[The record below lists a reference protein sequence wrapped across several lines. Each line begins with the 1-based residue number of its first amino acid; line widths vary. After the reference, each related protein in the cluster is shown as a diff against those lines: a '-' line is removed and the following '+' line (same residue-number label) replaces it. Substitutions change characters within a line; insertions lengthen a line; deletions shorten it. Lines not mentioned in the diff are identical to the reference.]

1 MRYRE
6 TETMIDDLND
16 MLIFA
21 EVVRSGSIT
30 RAGERLSLPKATVS
44 RRLSKL
50 EARLG
55 TRLLHKTTRRLELT
69 EVGEAYYERC
79 LPILE
84 EVEET
89 RDFASQLSNKPR
101 GRLRVTAPG
110 DFAMEWLAVPLAT
123 FCAAYPEI
131 TVEIDLSSRQVDLI
145 AERVDV
151 AIRAGH
157 LSDSTLVA
165 RPLLELSRSLYA
177 SPLYLASTGMPS
189 TPDELEGHRFVIL
202 QGARRVFNTDTLSR
216 GRQRADI
223 TMHGAIQAN
232 SMGMVK
238 EMALAGSGI
247 AALTDILAQPGVAA
261 GRLVRVLPEWS
272 LPSSPVHL
280 VTPSRRFLPRKTQVF
295 IEHLLAVARTCPDE
309 FRNPDVPA
317 P

>member
-1 MRYRE
+1 
-6 TETMIDDLND
+6 MIDDLND

>member
-1 MRYRE
+1 
-6 TETMIDDLND
+6 MIDDLND

-30 RAGERLSLPKATVS
+30 RAGERLDLPKATVS
-44 RRLSKL
+44 RRLSRL
-50 EARLG
+50 ETRLG

-101 GRLRVTAPG
+101 GRLRITAPA
-110 DFAMEWLAVPLAT
+110 DFATQWLALPLAT

-131 TVEIDLSSRQVDLI
+131 TVDVDLSSRQVDLI

-151 AIRAGH
+151 AIRAGQ

-165 RPLLELSRSLYA
+165 RPLLMLTRSLYA
-177 SPLYLASTGMPS
+177 SPLYLSATGLPGE
-189 TPDELEGHRFVIL
+189 PEELAGHRYVIL
-202 QGARRVFNTDTLSR
+202 QGARRLFNTDTLHK
-216 GRQRADI
+216 GRQRVDI
-223 TMHGAIQAN
+223 TMHGAIQVN

-247 AALTDILAQPGVAA
+247 AALTDILAEDALRT
-261 GRLVRVLPEWS
+261 GRLVKVLPEWS
-272 LPSSPVHL
+272 LPASPVHL

-295 IEHLLAVARTCPDE
+295 IEHMLAVARTCPEENRD
-309 FRNPDVPA
+309 PTVPGPA
-317 P
+317 PVEAKR